1 MPVLVRPG
9 PLGRRIRW
17 RDKLRDHVG
26 SRPPGR
32 IVKGRHVLLHGPA
45 GALRIAILVP
55 VLPRERA
62 LLVGIGLDQARI
74 DQRLCFTGQ
83 LFSQYRR

>member
-1 MPVLVRPG
+1 MLVLCAPRSAG
-9 PLGRRIRW
+9 PRDRW
-17 RDKLRDHVG
+17 RDKLLDHVG
-26 SRPPGR
+26 SRPPGS

-55 VLPRERA
+55 VLPRDRA

-74 DQRLCFTGQ
+74 EQRLCFTGQ